1 MINDSYSFRELIT
14 VIGIILLSKSL
25 YYESYGENILLIV
38 FLGFLFFS
46 FNILKLK
53 IHVPVLLYISS
64 LLFIII
70 LNPDSQ
76 FDSVLVLIVRF
87 SIAIF
92 IVHILSFQKFSK
104 IYVDIILFLSFFSI
118 STLLIIHFNI
128 DSFLPDFTAMDGRH
142 IRNFVLFGVPEGNFI
157 HGIFKNSGLWWEP
170 GAFQLFVNLAFIFT
184 IISNSISHKKYILF
198 FITILTIGSTTGFIV
213 FSLLS
218 LIYFK
223 KHLAN
228 VQKKYLFFLIVIT
241 ASFFFFLLSYVSPLI
256 YDKFNQD
263 SISFISFLSR
273 YYDFII
279 SCNLF
284 IDNFILGYGF
294 GSQIENAIPYGAD
307 LIGHDVYYSLNRPTG
322 SDGISMFIAQIG
334 IFSFIFLAPF
344 LVPKYYAY
352 LHFAQKLIISVSL
365 LLMFNT
371 ENFTFILI
379 FTILSIYG
387 IVGNIRQKHN
397 ETINYS

>member
-1 MINDSYSFRELIT
+1 MI
-14 VIGIILLSKSL
+14 
-25 YYESYGENILLIV
+25 
-38 FLGFLFFS
+38 
-46 FNILKLK
+46 
-53 IHVPVLLYISS
+53 
-64 LLFIII
+64 
-70 LNPDSQ
+70 
-76 FDSVLVLIVRF
+76 
-87 SIAIF
+87 
-92 IVHILSFQKFSK
+92 
-104 IYVDIILFLSFFSI
+104 
-118 STLLIIHFNI
+118 
-128 DSFLPDFTAMDGRH
+128 
-142 IRNFVLFGVPEGNFI
+142 
-157 HGIFKNSGLWWEP
+157 SGTDD
-170 GAFQLFVNLAFIFT
+170 NLR
-184 IISNSISHKKYILF
+184 SN
-198 FITILTIGSTTGFIV
+198 
-213 FSLLS
+213 
-218 LIYFK
+218 
-223 KHLAN
+223 
-228 VQKKYLFFLIVIT
+228 
-241 ASFFFFLLSYVSPLI
+241 
-256 YDKFNQD
+256 
-263 SISFISFLSR
+263 SFISFLSR

-279 SCNLF
+279 SYNLF

>member
-128 DSFLPDFTAMDGRH
+128 D
-142 IRNFVLFGVPEGNFI
+142 
-157 HGIFKNSGLWWEP
+157 
-170 GAFQLFVNLAFIFT
+170 
-184 IISNSISHKKYILF
+184 
-198 FITILTIGSTTGFIV
+198 
-213 FSLLS
+213 
-218 LIYFK
+218 
-223 KHLAN
+223 
-228 VQKKYLFFLIVIT
+228 
-241 ASFFFFLLSYVSPLI
+241 
-256 YDKFNQD
+256 
-263 SISFISFLSR
+263 
-273 YYDFII
+273 
-279 SCNLF
+279 
-284 IDNFILGYGF
+284 
-294 GSQIENAIPYGAD
+294 
-307 LIGHDVYYSLNRPTG
+307 
-322 SDGISMFIAQIG
+322 
-334 IFSFIFLAPF
+334 
-344 LVPKYYAY
+344 
-352 LHFAQKLIISVSL
+352 
-365 LLMFNT
+365 
-371 ENFTFILI
+371 
-379 FTILSIYG
+379 
-387 IVGNIRQKHN
+387 
-397 ETINYS
+397 